1 MRNETWDTRGRWV
14 EDESM
19 VWWGLEDD
27 KKNVKR
33 NGKKRTY
40 CSFSLITGMVK

>member
-1 MRNETWDTRGRWV
+1 MDVGMRNETWDTRGRWV

-27 KKNVKR
+27 KK
-33 NGKKRTY
+33 
-40 CSFSLITGMVK
+40 M